1 VGAAEGYGLTPR
13 RPFDKV
19 AVVRSSLG
27 DGSVLV
33 GARKSPFA
41 RLTEVE
47 PRMLT
52 AGITTDLQ
60 QKACHF
66 DTLSESAL
74 RVLRKFI

>member
-1 VGAAEGYGLTPR
+1 
-13 RPFDKV
+13 
-19 AVVRSSLG
+19 
-27 DGSVLV
+27 
-33 GARKSPFA
+33 
-41 RLTEVE
+41 VE

-74 RVLRKFI
+74 RALRKFI